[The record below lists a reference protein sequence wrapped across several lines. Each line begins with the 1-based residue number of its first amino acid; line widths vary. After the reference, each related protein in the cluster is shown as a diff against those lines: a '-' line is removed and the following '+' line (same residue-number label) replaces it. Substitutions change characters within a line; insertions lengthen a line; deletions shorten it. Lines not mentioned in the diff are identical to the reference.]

1 MQYLLTNNFIW
12 EFFVAELISVAFLT
26 LMSFLCTHLAK
37 AYNKRNFIY
46 PFFYALATLTS
57 AFISFAVLRILAQF
71 FEPKSMYEKINN
83 NIPPIVNPMVTL
95 FYVFTYVFNPV
106 KTQIHVAN
114 IWLII
119 LGHVIGGIIGGLI
132 WACIK
137 RKRPSLNNSYKNVSM
152 IQRTELSWDT
162 GFVFVF
168 TLLTFIIQYV
178 INKKSN
184 NYILSSSYTGLLT
197 FLMLLLASWMLRLS
211 FPTNIYV
218 STGSFIVS
226 LFYDRD
232 KIKANASYLSFVALA
247 YIISTALVSLVYV
260 ELPINH
266 NSALFIH

>member
-12 EFFVAELISVAFLT
+12 EFFIAELISVAFLT
-26 LMSFLCTHLAK
+26 LMSFLCTHFAK
-37 AYNKRNFIY
+37 KYKRRNFTY
-46 PFFYALATLTS
+46 AFFYALATLSS
-57 AFISFAVLRILAQF
+57 AFISFAILRILAQI
-71 FEPKSMYEKINN
+71 FEPRAIYLKINN
-83 NIPPIVNPMVTL
+83 SIPPIVNPMVTL
-95 FYVFTYVFNPV
+95 FYVFTYVFNPI
-106 KTQIHVAN
+106 KTEIHVAN

-119 LGHVIGGIIGGLI
+119 LGHFIGGIIGGLL
-132 WACIK
+132 WAWIK
-137 RKRPSLNNSYKNVSM
+137 RNNAHLNNSYKNVAL
-152 IQRTELSWDT
+152 IQSKELSWDT
-162 GFVFVF
+162 GFIFIF

-184 NYILSSSYTGLLT
+184 NYILSSTYTGLLT
-197 FLMLLLASWMLRLS
+197 YLILLVASWMLRLS

-218 STGSFIVS
+218 STGSYIVS

-232 KIKANASYLSFVALA
+232 KIKANTTYILFVALA